1 MLGGVPT
8 PKSSRQPSPQSQ
20 QTIVY
25 TDGACTRNPGGPGG
39 WAWAVPGGSFAS
51 GPEPSTTNQR
61 MELTAALEAM
71 RAFPGSLLVVS
82 DSTYVVNG
90 FRKRWYVAWERNGWH
105 NSSRQPVANQDLWRP
120 MVELYHRG
128 DITFQWVRGHSDDPM
143 NDLVDRLAVE
153 AARTQ
158 TARSGRKPPTELGP
172 PDSPSPRPN
181 RRRIGTRRP

>member
-1 MLGGVPT
+1 MLGDVPT
-8 PKSSRQPSPQSQ
+8 SASNSSRSGS

-25 TDGACTRNPGGPGG
+25 TDGACQRNPGGPGG
-39 WAWAVPGGSFAS
+39 WAWAVPGGRFAS
-51 GPEPSTTNQR
+51 GPDPSTTNQR

-71 RAFPGSLLVVS
+71 QEFRGPLVVVS

-105 NSSRQPVANQDLWRP
+105 NSARQPVANQDLWRP

-143 NDLVDRLAVE
+143 NNLVDCLAVE
-153 AARTQ
+153 ASRTQ
-158 TARSGRKPPTELGP
+158 AARSGKKPPTDLGP
-172 PDSPSPRPN
+172 PDRPRPAKRQVWS
-181 RRRIGTRRP
+181 RRS